1 MLIVTIAAS
10 KLAIADEPAEDHE
23 AAAGLRELS
32 KVCERDGTLLWH
44 KSLCGPMV
52 LVNGSTR
59 AAIAN
64 HQDPDNSFRKDGEVF
79 VGTFP
84 QQFTP
89 SNTAI
94 QWKEQ
99 AWSTVLL
106 PLPLDPFQ
114 RLALLV
120 HESFHRIQAG
130 IGLGGSDEP
139 NAHLDTEAGR
149 LSLRLEL
156 RALARAMRSEGAAT
170 IQSATDAMVFWIY
183 RHRLCPRS
191 EPTDA

>member
-99 AWSTVLL
+99 SWSTVLL

-114 RLALLV
+114 RLRSEEHTSELQSHLNLVCRLL
-120 HESFHRIQAG
+120 
-130 IGLGGSDEP
+130 
-139 NAHLDTEAGR
+139 
-149 LSLRLEL
+149 LEKKKNIEEDATL
-156 RALARAMRSEGAAT
+156 VVSTKLARS
-170 IQSATDAMVFWIY
+170 I
-183 RHRLCPRS
+183 
-191 EPTDA
+191 